1 MVWWTCLNII
11 FKIYIYK
18 EIYKPSEKKKKKL
31 PAALAWDV
39 LQMQKVVDKS
49 LQEQFFRS
57 EIGSA
62 SNILERLIFLD
73 GSDHKSMLIM
83 QVNVNNAWL

>member
-1 MVWWTCLNII
+1 
-11 FKIYIYK
+11 
-18 EIYKPSEKKKKKL
+18 
-31 PAALAWDV
+31 
-39 LQMQKVVDKS
+39 MQKVVDKS
-49 LQEQFFRS
+49 LQEQFFRA
-57 EIGSA
+57 EIGSS